1 MWTEHFDEKHKQGL
15 EPLSDGTKV
24 TKYYYY
30 TNEREC
36 VDGGYDYDVHEFAP
50 GTTNKSAKLAIID
63 EYDTSEKVNGFS
75 INGISGWIDRDTRTS
90 LVNTVSVEKA
100 SGKLVTTLWFGEHSL
115 TLPCDAVLQMLG
127 ALEMYAH
134 ECYNVT
140 ARHKYN
146 VSHLTDATEISEYD
160 YTKDYPAKLNF

>member
-1 MWTEHFDEKHKQGL
+1 MWKEHFDTQHKLGL

-24 TKYYYY
+24 TRYYYY
-30 TNEREC
+30 TNERES
-36 VDGGYDYDVHEFAP
+36 DEGGYEYDVYEFGV
-50 GTTNKSAKLAIID
+50 GTTNHSAKLSIID
-63 EYDTSEKVNGFS
+63 EYDKSDAVNAFS
-75 INGISGWIDRDTRTS
+75 INGIRGWLDRDTRTS

-100 SGKLVTTLWFGEHSL
+100 SGKTETTLWFGYNSL
-115 TLPCDAVLQMLG
+115 TLPCDAVLQMLA

-146 VSHLTDATEISEYD
+146 VSRLTDAAEISAYD
-160 YTKDYPAKLNF
+160 YTEGYPAQLDF